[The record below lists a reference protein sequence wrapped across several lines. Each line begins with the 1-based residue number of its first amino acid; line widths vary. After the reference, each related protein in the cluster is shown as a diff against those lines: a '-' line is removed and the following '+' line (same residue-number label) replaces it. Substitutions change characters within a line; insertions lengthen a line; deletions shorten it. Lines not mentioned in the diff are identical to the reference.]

1 MTYNEGLGSSL
12 KAVVTRE
19 SGKSLVK
26 KEALDVLASFN
37 TREAADI
44 LAGIAKDD
52 NQPKD
57 IRGAA
62 ILAVRRMES
71 GIGTS
76 VLSAPAPT

>member
-44 LAGIAKDD
+44 LAGIAKDERSTEGH
-52 NQPKD
+52 P
-57 IRGAA
+57 RGGHP
-62 ILAVRRMES
+62 RRS
-71 GIGTS
+71 PNGVGDRD
-76 VLSAPAPT
+76 